1 MAEPPITPVRF
12 IHTWTTSLDGRA
24 VRSMLQAALYTA
36 DTILLPASA
45 AVAAGPGSPDRDF
58 TLRQLHRLRDLGA
71 IQLWTVEGM
80 SSELAR
86 ALGMTA
92 LHCLSA
98 DQYREIY
105 GRAVD
110 RLVTQRK
117 LFLGRAVL
125 NVDGITEIVLGK
137 QALIHAELATA
148 LGADAIL
155 HDRDSARGY
164 GQFLSDLHNP
174 IGLTNAIAEA
184 LALELDLPDASSL
197 PDEVLERSRARLSA
211 FRSYLIDRLRQHSP
225 ILIGDSALDD
235 LKTAVVRDVVGEYH
249 EYLAKR
255 SRDHAMAH
263 HARDVWRI
271 KRIGGR
277 PEPAFKGNDIPL
289 QMLFEL
295 RASGHRNSER
305 QPTETS

>member
-1 MAEPPITPVRF
+1 
-12 IHTWTTSLDGRA
+12 
-24 VRSMLQAALYTA
+24 MLQAALYTA

-45 AVAAGPGSPDRDF
+45 TIAAGPGSPDREF
-58 TLRQLHRLRDLGA
+58 TIRQLHRLRDLGA
-71 IQLWTVEGM
+71 IQLWTAEGM
-80 SSELAR
+80 SSELSR
-86 ALGMTA
+86 LLGMA
-92 LHCLSA
+92 PHHCLSA
-98 DQYREIY
+98 DQYHEIY
-105 GRAVD
+105 GRAVE

-117 LFLGRAVL
+117 LFLGKAVL

-184 LALELDLPDASSL
+184 LAVELDLPDAGSL
-197 PDEVLERSRARLSA
+197 PDEVLERSRVRLSL
-211 FRSYLIDRLRQHSP
+211 FRSYLIARLRQHSP
-225 ILIGDSALDD
+225 ILVGDSALDD
-235 LKTAVVRDVVGEYH
+235 LKTAVVREVVGEYH

-255 SRDHAMAH
+255 SRDHAPTS

-277 PEPAFKGNDIPL
+277 QEAAAETADVPL

-295 RASGHRNSER
+295 RASGHRNNE
-305 QPTETS
+305 